1 MADEVNK
8 SKAKKF
14 GKLNKNSYVPVG
26 KEIIMNKNYLVGVR
40 AFIDNRCEM
49 IDDKRI
55 ISKSSLDSIM
65 SGVFGL
71 RKRKAKKV
79 LDVYRELGVISEY
92 DNEHWVV
99 NFLKP
104 FVTLDPETVEYC
116 LNALSDT
123 SFKVYCYLKS
133 AYSYHV
139 SKYPDLPFTF
149 SVSGKDGL
157 LERCGYY
164 GDNNHNRKMMNQI
177 LETLREV
184 KLIEITDPFPVRD
197 ADGVY
202 KGWYRQ
208 LIGVYDR
215 SSPQMRVE
223 LQDYEENHKYSDY
236 YAYAPR
242 PMYVGDRKCLY
253 DKAAFNDHTTLSRL
267 LEDDRNYDALNDGL
281 IFEDVP
287 KASQNRVESVLR
299 EWEKLESHRTIPVSE
314 SILGVTCCESHFRG
328 VTRN

>member
-1 MADEVNK
+1 MTDEVGK
-8 SKAKKF
+8 SKTKKF
-14 GKLNKNSYVPVG
+14 RKLNKNSYVPVG
-26 KEIIMNKNYLVGVR
+26 KEIIMNKDYLVGVR
-40 AFIDNRCEM
+40 AFMDDRCEM
-49 IDDKRI
+49 IDGKRV

-116 LNALSDT
+116 LNVLSDT

-139 SKYPDLPFTF
+139 SKYPNLPFTF
-149 SVSGKDGL
+149 GVSGKDGL

-164 GDNNHNRKMMNQI
+164 GDSGPNKKMMNQI

-223 LQDYEENHKYSDY
+223 LQDYEEDHEYSKYYD
-236 YAYAPR
+236 YAPS
-242 PMYVGDRKCLY
+242 PMYVNGRKCLY
-253 DKAAFNDHTTLSRL
+253 DKAAFNDLTILSSL
-267 LEDDRNYDALNDGL
+267 FEDDRNYDALNDGL
-281 IFEDVP
+281 VFQDVP
-287 KASQNRVESVLR
+287 KGSQKNVESAMK
-299 EWEKLESHRTIPVSE
+299 EWEKMESHHPISVSDLL
-314 SILGVTCCESHFRG
+314 LGVTHGESRFRG
-328 VTRN
+328 VPRN